1 PAAKEPLTRAA
12 QDGRMRGPV
21 ALICVLLASPGAL
34 AQPADCP
41 TEPPAS
47 GETMPLLLDLQGM
60 PGVPRGLGGYVG
72 ANVPLAPPGMACTD
86 QGRANSDAEPSSD
99 VLAGPPGDV
108 LRGEGTGDVLSGRRT
123 PRVEIIDVQ

>member
-1 PAAKEPLTRAA
+1 MRGRVAFICAWLAPAAVF
-12 QDGRMRGPV
+12 G
-21 ALICVLLASPGAL
+21 
-34 AQPADCP
+34 QPADCP
-41 TEPPAS
+41 TDPPAS

-72 ANVPLAPPGMACTD
+72 TNVPLAAPGMACTD
-86 QGRANSDAEPSSD
+86 QGPANGDAEPPSD

>member
-1 PAAKEPLTRAA
+1 
-12 QDGRMRGPV
+12 MRGLVVFLCVFLV
-21 ALICVLLASPGAL
+21 AEGAF

-41 TEPPAS
+41 TEAPPP
-47 GETMPLLLDLQGM
+47 GDTMPLSLDLQGM
-60 PGVPRGLGGYVG
+60 PGVPRGLSGEVG
-72 ANVPLAPPGMACTD
+72 LNVPLAPPGMACTD
-86 QGRANSDAEPSSD
+86 QGFGNEDAGPPDD

>member
-1 PAAKEPLTRAA
+1 MRGLVVFMCAWLAPAA
-12 QDGRMRGPV
+12 GFG
-21 ALICVLLASPGAL
+21 
-34 AQPADCP
+34 QPADCP
-41 TEPPAS
+41 TGPPAP
-47 GETMPLLLDLQGM
+47 GDTMPLLLDLQGM

-123 PRVEIIDVQ
+123 PRVEIIDVR

>member
-1 PAAKEPLTRAA
+1 
-12 QDGRMRGPV
+12 MRGLV
-21 ALICVLLASPGAL
+21 AFVGLLLVSAGAF

-47 GETMPLLLDLQGM
+47 GDTMPLLLDLQGM
-60 PGVPRGLGGYVG
+60 PGVPRGLSGDVG
-72 ANVPLAPPGMACTD
+72 VNVPLAPPGMACTD
-86 QGRANSDAEPSSD
+86 QGPGNSDAEPSSD